1 MNFIDKS
8 DIRTLF
14 SRAMSTMYRSE
25 VPKYGTLLEMVDEVN
40 KSTLTHDP
48 ALKQLLSETDNLS
61 RISEERHGAIRLGK
75 PEELHTMRR
84 LFAVMDMHPVGY
96 YDLSIAH
103 MPVHSVGFRPIDH
116 DALKKNPFRIFT
128 SLLRVDLISD
138 PTVQKIVNRAMASR
152 HIFSNNTMALI
163 VLSEKQNGLTEQ
175 QAKEFVNE
183 IIEIFRWHDKAIVT
197 LPDYHLLTSAHPL
210 AADIASFNGPHINHL
225 TPRTLD
231 IDRVQAMMPER
242 NINPKAV
249 IEGPPKRH
257 APILLRQ
264 TSFKALE
271 EPVFFP
277 TSGGQYEPGMHRAR
291 FGEIE
296 QRGIALTEA
305 GRKLYDILTE
315 KVRQKIVPTVDG
327 SNAKEY
333 NDTLKKIFL
342 DFPDSVNILREKQ
355 FIYLEYYPTQKGLDA
370 STDVLKKHNI
380 DSLIIENFISY
391 APMTYEDFLPVS
403 AAGIFSSNL
412 GEKESERIKTHSD
425 QPEFEKALG
434 RKTLDPFVLYAKQ
447 QQDSLLKTLKRLKIQ

>member
-25 VPKYGTLLEMVDEVN
+25 VPKYGTLLEIVDEVN
-40 KSTLTHDP
+40 KSTLSNNP
-48 ALKQLLSETDNLS
+48 ELKKLLSETDNLN

-75 PEELHTMRR
+75 PEELFTMRR

-96 YDLSIAH
+96 YDLSVAF
-103 MPVHSVGFRPIDH
+103 MPVHSAGFRPIDN

-128 SLLRVDLISD
+128 SLLRVDLITD
-138 PTVQKIVNRAMASR
+138 PKVQAVVNRVMAAR
-152 HIFSNNTMALI
+152 NIFSKNTMTLI
-163 VLSEKQNGLTEQ
+163 ELYEKQNGLTDS
-175 QAKEFVNE
+175 QAKEFVQE
-183 IIEIFRWHDKAIVT
+183 IIEIFRWHDKATVT
-197 LPDYHLLTSAHPL
+197 LEDYNLLASAHPL
-210 AADIASFNGPHINHL
+210 AADIVSFKGPHINHL

-231 IDRVQAMMPER
+231 IDRVQTMMPEH

-249 IEGPPKRH
+249 IEGPPKRKT
-257 APILLRQ
+257 PILLRQ

-277 TSGGQYEPGMHRAR
+277 IANGQYEPGKHRAR

-305 GRKLYDILTE
+305 GRKLYDKLTE
-315 KVRQKIVPTVDG
+315 KVRHKIVPAVDG

-333 NDTLKKIFL
+333 NNILQKIFSDFPDDLETLKK
-342 DFPDSVNILREKQ
+342 NN
-355 FIYLEYYPTQKGLDA
+355 FIYLEYYPTEKGLSA
-370 STDVLKKHNI
+370 SPDILKKYNT
-380 DSLIIENFISY
+380 DELISEGFIHFT
-391 APMTYEDFLPVS
+391 PITYEDFLPVS

-412 GEKESERIKTHSD
+412 GEKESERIKCKND
-425 QPEFEKALG
+425 QAGFEKALG
-434 RKTLDPFVLYAKQ
+434 RKTLNSFDLYTKQ
-447 QQDSLLKTLKRLKIQ
+447 QQDSLKNTLARLKL